1 MLAIALVF
9 TAGATILASRA
20 AATREEVEFT
30 AAVEET
36 QQRLASRLETYV
48 SLLRA
53 TQGLFMASE
62 TVTATEFSAFAGTLN
77 VQEHFPGIQGIAWC
91 QRVTAAG
98 KDQLVSEVRALGR
111 PGFAVW
117 PESPA
122 RDEYMPILYIE
133 PLDRRNQAAIGFDVA
148 TEAVRRQALHRARDT
163 GEVTASGSVVLV
175 QEIDAEKQAG
185 FLVINPV
192 YRPGRPLRSV
202 EERRAALAGYVT
214 AIFRIGDLVRSV
226 VQGSPHRIEFS
237 IHEGTEAAALEFY
250 HTTGMRSAS
259 PPRATRQL
267 LVCGREWVVR
277 YSPAAV
283 AVHQRLV
290 LGILFGGLL
299 ASALLAFGAGTL
311 ARSRARAERAA
322 AELRISEAALRDR
335 EARLRFLAEA
345 SSVLTASLDHEA
357 TLATLARL
365 IVPAVADW
373 CAIDLADD
381 HGGLRRLVVVHTNPA
396 KIALAELLHRT
407 YPPRPN
413 EGALKVLSE
422 GRSAFHPTLDDALLV
437 SFARDDEHLR
447 LLRGLGLRAVIQV
460 PLSMRG
466 RVLGVLTLVMAE
478 SQRRYDQ
485 GDLAFAEDLAQRSAG
500 AVDNAL
506 LFEAE
511 HRARS
516 LAEEARRQVAQQAEE
531 LGRSNA
537 ELEQFA
543 YVASHDL
550 QEPLRMVSSY
560 LDLLVRRASDR
571 LDERARGYVD
581 FATDGARRM
590 QELIKDLLAYSRAG
604 RVERADLV
612 RIPASRALA
621 EALENLRSRSTE
633 VGATITAGDLPA
645 VVFDKIQLVQ
655 VFQNLIGNALKFRG
669 EKAPVVEVTAERLD
683 GAWVF
688 AVQDNGIGIDPNYHA
703 RIFDIFQRLHSRAEY
718 PGTGIGL
725 AICKRI
731 IERHGGRIWVE
742 SAPGQGAV
750 FKWTVPE

>member
-1 MLAIALVF
+1 MLAIALVI
-9 TAGATILASRA
+9 TAGATALASRA
-20 AATREEVEFT
+20 AATRDEVEFT

-62 TVTATEFSAFAGTLN
+62 RVNASEFTAFIGTLN
-77 VQEHFPGIQGIAWC
+77 LEQHFPGIQGIAWC
-91 QRVTAAG
+91 QQVSAAS
-98 KDQLVSEVRALGR
+98 KDTLVAEVRALGR
-111 PGFAVW
+111 PGFSVW
-117 PESPA
+117 PETPA
-122 RDEYMPILYIE
+122 RDVYVPIFYLE
-133 PLDRRNQAAIGFDVA
+133 PQDRRNLMAIGFDIA
-148 TEAVRRQALHRARDT
+148 SEPIRREAIERARDS
-163 GEVTASGSVVLV
+163 GEAAASGPVVLM

-185 FLVINPV
+185 LVIIHPV
-192 YRPGRPLRSV
+192 YRHGRPLRSV
-202 EERRAALAGYVT
+202 DERRAALAGYVT
-214 AIFRIGDLVRSV
+214 SVFRMGDLVASIV
-226 VQGSPHRIEFS
+226 KAAPQRIEFI
-237 IHEGTEAAALEFY
+237 IHDGPRAQASEFYRTPGMAAARPIQ
-250 HTTGMRSAS
+250 TQ
-259 PPRATRQL
+259 RQL
-267 LVCGREWVVR
+267 PVYGREWTIR
-277 YSPAAV
+277 YAPRNDGAPN
-283 AVHQRLV
+283 RLV
-290 LGILFGGLL
+290 LGTLLCGLA
-299 ASALLAFGAGTL
+299 ASALLAIGVGTL
-311 ARSRARAERAA
+311 ARARSRAERVA
-322 AELRISEAALRDR
+322 AELRASEAALRDR

-345 SSVLTASLDHEA
+345 SSVLTTSLDHEA
-357 TLATLARL
+357 TLATLAGL
-365 IVPAVADW
+365 VVPAVADW

-381 HGGLRRLVVVHTNPA
+381 QGGLTRLTVVHANPA
-396 KIALAELLHRT
+396 KVALAELLHRT
-407 YPPRPN
+407 YPPRPG
-413 EGALKVLSE
+413 EGTLKVLAE
-422 GRSAFHPTLDDALLV
+422 GRSAFHPMMDDALLV
-437 SFARDDEHLR
+437 SFARDEEHLR
-447 LLRGLGLRAVIQV
+447 LLRGLALRSVIMV

-466 RVLGVLTLVMAE
+466 RVLGVLTLVVAE

-485 GDLAFAEDLAQRSAG
+485 GDLAFAEDLAQRAAG

-511 HRARS
+511 RDARAV
-516 LAEEARRQVAQQAEE
+516 AEEARRQVAQQAEE

-560 LDLLVRRASDR
+560 LDLLVRRANDR

-581 FATDGARRM
+581 FATDGAKRM

-604 RVERADLV
+604 RVDRGERG
-612 RIPASRALA
+612 RIDAGRALA
-621 EALENLRSRSTE
+621 EALDNLRPRSTE
-633 VGATITAGDLPA
+633 VGATIIAGSLPM

-655 VFQNLIGNALKFRG
+655 VFQNLIGNALKFVG
-669 EKAPVVEVTAERLD
+669 ESAPVVTISAERLE

-688 AVQDNGIGIDPNYHA
+688 AVQDNGIGIDASYHA

-742 SAPGQGAV
+742 SAPGQGSV